1 MNNTFGPD
9 ERVMVGLEDFPDG
22 VSFTIRAEPEE
33 MLLSRRLLNRKEA
46 AGRTGNHMRA
56 VQHGETGHGQD

>member
-9 ERVMVGLEDFPDG
+9 EHVMVDLEDSPDG

-33 MLLSRRLLNRKEA
+33 MLLSRRLLNRREA
-46 AGRTGNHMRA
+46 GGCTGSSMHPVGRG
-56 VQHGETGHGQD
+56 VTGH

>member
-9 ERVMVGLEDFPDG
+9 EHVMVGLEDFPDG

-33 MLLSRRLLNRKEA
+33 MLLSRRRVDALVA
-46 AGRTGNHMRA
+46 ACVLCG
-56 VQHGETGHGQD
+56 VV